1 MRLQEAC
8 LESHFGVKSIFD
20 GSSRLEDEDTE
31 ENDGD
36 DNDLEEN
43 VLHMPLHWNL
53 NEANPLWEVW

>member
-43 VLHMPLHWNL
+43 VLHMPLH
-53 NEANPLWEVW
+53 